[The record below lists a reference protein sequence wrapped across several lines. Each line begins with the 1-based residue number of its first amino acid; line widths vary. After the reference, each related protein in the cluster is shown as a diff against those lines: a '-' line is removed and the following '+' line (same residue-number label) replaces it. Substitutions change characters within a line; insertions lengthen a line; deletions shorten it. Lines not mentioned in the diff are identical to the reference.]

1 MTDRLAG
8 KTAVVTA
15 AGQGIG
21 RAIALAFQAEGASVV
36 ATDIDASKLGELSG
50 MDTRVCDVTDTG
62 AVQAL
67 AADVGRV
74 DVLANIAGFVHHGDI
89 LAATEDEWDF
99 AFDLNVKSM
108 FRTIRAF
115 VPGMLDAGSGSIV
128 NMASVASSI
137 SGLPN
142 RLIYGSSK
150 AAVVGLTKQ
159 VARDYVGQGVRCNA
173 IAPGTV
179 QSPSLEDRIAATGD
193 SKDAREAFIARQPIG
208 RIGTPDEMAAV
219 AVYLASDES
228 AYTTGTVIV
237 ADGGLSI

>member
-36 ATDIDASKLGELSG
+36 ATDIDAAKLSELSG
-50 MDTRVCDVTDTG
+50 METRICDVTDTG

-67 AADVGRV
+67 AAEVGRA
-74 DVLANIAGFVHHGDI
+74 DVLANVAGFVHHGDI

-115 VPGMLDAGSGSIV
+115 APGMLTAGSGSII

-159 VARDYVGQGVRCNA
+159 VARDFVSQGVRCNA

-179 QSPSLEDRIAATGD
+179 QSPSLEDRISALGGGQ
-193 SKDAREAFIARQPIG
+193 DARDAFIARQPIG
-208 RIGTPDEMAAV
+208 RIGTPEEMAAI
-219 AVYLASDES
+219 AVYLASDEA